1 MNGFLKLAEGSG
13 VTLIHENEKRIYGD
27 TPEKARA
34 LYNTLNH
41 PGFALCYD
49 ASNYIQCGVDSWE
62 AHRQTKRY
70 TVYYHMKDCAEGI
83 EVPLGTGEGRIP
95 ELLADLNASG
105 YGGFLTLEPHT
116 LQYAL
121 LKRAFRLL
129 PFATNTRRGRVF
141 RQIDR
146 EMGVKGLQP
155 VSRAQVLRGSIKIWY
170 PCLRRSEGNMNKV
183 RYGIVGIGKMGGT
196 HAKKLKQGLDQNGEL
211 AAVCDLSE
219 ERLAWAEQAL
229 PGVRRFA
236 DYRELLACGEVDA
249 VVVATPHYDHPGI
262 AMEALEAGKHVLIE
276 KPAGVYTSAVRAL
289 NELARQKQGQVF
301 GIMYNQRTNPLY
313 REAKRIIDSGGL
325 GELKRI
331 NWVITNWYRPQAYYD
346 QGGWRGTWSGEGGG
360 VLINQCPHQL
370 DLFQWLGGMP
380 IKVRG
385 YAKTGMHRRINVEND
400 VTFYTEYE
408 NGASGVFVTSTH
420 DYPGTNRLEISG
432 DGGRIVIEQNLLKE
446 KMTFCK
452 LKVLESDFNR
462 QNEKFMPQIP
472 HTVVR
477 KTTGSLTNAVRLGL
491 IGQHMNIFR
500 NFSRAVLHGEPL
512 IAPGAEGIRGLALS
526 NAVYLSSWLDQE
538 ITLPLDEALFASELE
553 KRAAAERATRA

>member
-1 MNGFLKLAEGSG
+1 
-13 VTLIHENEKRIYGD
+13 
-27 TPEKARA
+27 
-34 LYNTLNH
+34 
-41 PGFALCYD
+41 
-49 ASNYIQCGVDSWE
+49 
-62 AHRQTKRY
+62 
-70 TVYYHMKDCAEGI
+70 
-83 EVPLGTGEGRIP
+83 
-95 ELLADLNASG
+95 
-105 YGGFLTLEPHT
+105 
-116 LQYAL
+116 
-121 LKRAFRLL
+121 
-129 PFATNTRRGRVF
+129 
-141 RQIDR
+141 
-146 EMGVKGLQP
+146 
-155 VSRAQVLRGSIKIWY
+155 
-170 PCLRRSEGNMNKV
+170 MNKV

-370 DLFQWLGGMP
+370 DLWQWIFGMP
-380 IKVRG
+380 NRVMGHCKYGHWHNIEVEDEVTA
-385 YAKTGMHRRINVEND
+385 YA
-400 VTFYTEYE
+400 EYP
-408 NGASGVFVTSTH
+408 NGATGAFITTTGEC
-420 DYPGTNRLEISG
+420 PGTNRLEITG
-432 DGGRIVIEQNLLKE
+432 DKGKLVWEEGKLTWWKLAVPEREFCVTCKEGFAQPEMTVTEVETDNIELGHNGILQN
-446 KMTFCK
+446 F
-452 LKVLESDFNR
+452 
-462 QNEKFMPQIP
+462 
-472 HTVVR
+472 
-477 KTTGSLTNAVRLGL
+477 TNAILY
-491 IGQHMNIFR
+491 
-500 NFSRAVLHGEPL
+500 GEEL
-512 IAPGAEGIRGLALS
+512 LAPGYEGINGLNIS
-526 NAVYLSSWLDQE
+526 NAIHLSDWTGKPQAVPVDGELFLKYLNE
-538 ITLPLDEALFASELE
+538 
-553 KRAAAERATRA
+553 RRATSHVKEEKEDSGKIADLSGTYNDRWKVR

>member
-1 MNGFLKLAEGSG
+1 
-13 VTLIHENEKRIYGD
+13 
-27 TPEKARA
+27 
-34 LYNTLNH
+34 
-41 PGFALCYD
+41 
-49 ASNYIQCGVDSWE
+49 
-62 AHRQTKRY
+62 
-70 TVYYHMKDCAEGI
+70 
-83 EVPLGTGEGRIP
+83 
-95 ELLADLNASG
+95 
-105 YGGFLTLEPHT
+105 
-116 LQYAL
+116 
-121 LKRAFRLL
+121 
-129 PFATNTRRGRVF
+129 
-141 RQIDR
+141 
-146 EMGVKGLQP
+146 
-155 VSRAQVLRGSIKIWY
+155 
-170 PCLRRSEGNMNKV
+170 MNKV

-408 NGASGVFVTSTH
+408 NGASGVFRHLHT
-420 DYPGTNRLEISG
+420 RLSG
-432 DGGRIVIEQNLLKE
+432 HKPAG
-446 KMTFCK
+446 
-452 LKVLESDFNR
+452 DFRRRRPNC
-462 QNEKFMPQIP
+462 
-472 HTVVR
+472 
-477 KTTGSLTNAVRLGL
+477 
-491 IGQHMNIFR
+491 
-500 NFSRAVLHGEPL
+500 
-512 IAPGAEGIRGLALS
+512 
-526 NAVYLSSWLDQE
+526 Y
-538 ITLPLDEALFASELE
+538 
-553 KRAAAERATRA
+553 

>member
-1 MNGFLKLAEGSG
+1 M
-13 VTLIHENEKRIYGD
+13 
-27 TPEKARA
+27 
-34 LYNTLNH
+34 
-41 PGFALCYD
+41 
-49 ASNYIQCGVDSWE
+49 
-62 AHRQTKRY
+62 
-70 TVYYHMKDCAEGI
+70 
-83 EVPLGTGEGRIP
+83 
-95 ELLADLNASG
+95 
-105 YGGFLTLEPHT
+105 
-116 LQYAL
+116 
-121 LKRAFRLL
+121 
-129 PFATNTRRGRVF
+129 
-141 RQIDR
+141 
-146 EMGVKGLQP
+146 
-155 VSRAQVLRGSIKIWY
+155 
-170 PCLRRSEGNMNKV
+170 
-183 RYGIVGIGKMGGT
+183 
-196 HAKKLKQGLDQNGEL
+196 
-211 AAVCDLSE
+211 
-219 ERLAWAEQAL
+219 
-229 PGVRRFA
+229 
-236 DYRELLACGEVDA
+236 
-249 VVVATPHYDHPGI
+249 
-262 AMEALEAGKHVLIE
+262 
-276 KPAGVYTSAVRAL
+276 
-289 NELARQKQGQVF
+289 
-301 GIMYNQRTNPLY
+301 
-313 REAKRIIDSGGL
+313 
-325 GELKRI
+325 
-331 NWVITNWYRPQAYYD
+331 ITNWYRPQAYYD

-462 QNEKFMPQIP
+462 QNKKFMPQIP